1 MTTTKV
7 LVPVLSAAVLAA
19 APALASGARAHTS
32 KAQAHA
38 AACHYK
44 AGYDPLR
51 DTITP
56 RSRYI
61 SLQPHRVDHLNGR
74 TNTVTTTYR
83 WTWKPMNGAKICEFS
98 YTQNGVMR
106 HPKIVRDP
114 NGGSWKVTFTWRRG
128 VGKEHVFVTARP

>member
-1 MTTTKV
+1 MTTRKV
-7 LVPVLSAAVLAA
+7 LVPVLSAALLVA
-19 APALASGARAHTS
+19 APALASGARAHS
-32 KAQAHA
+32 SAAAHA

-44 AGYDPLR
+44 VGYDPLR
-51 DTITP
+51 DAVTP

-61 SLQPHRVDHLNGR
+61 SLRPHRVDHLNGR

-114 NGGSWKVTFTWRRG
+114 NGGSWKVSFTWRRG